1 LQAIPDDLILAALE
15 RAELHTPRAEPGVM
29 YSVIVDHLGLRMGS
43 ATGRVLVPR
52 LAALEDADLVAGRKQ
67 HSVIKWQLTREGRE
81 KLEAARADAR
91 LGELPE
97 SPQHRHWREAHAA
110 ATQRIGRF
118 RASLRR
124 SLIEAIALLARSEAD
139 SAAWSQAGERLEQEC
154 RRLSSATYCLQEWA
168 EPSDAAADTDDRNK
182 WRRSTSKWDSE

>member
-1 LQAIPDDLILAALE
+1 LQAILILAALE

-52 LAALEDADLVAGRKQ
+52 LAALEEADLVTGRKQ
-67 HSVIKWQLTREGRE
+67 HSVIKWQLTRKGRE
-81 KLEAARADAR
+81 ELGAARGAGSV
-91 LGELPE
+91 GELPE

-110 ATQRIGRF
+110 ATQRIGGF

-139 SAAWSQAGERLEQEC
+139 AAAWSQAGERLAQEC
-154 RRLSSATYCLQEWA
+154 SRLSSATYCLQEWA
-168 EPSDAAADTDDRNK
+168 EPSDDAADTDDRNK
-182 WRRSTSKWDSE
+182 WRRSTSKWDSD